1 MKKKLLLYCGL
12 VSAGHSWSQSIA
24 LSTLNSSGGT
34 AVHSSGIYDW
44 SIGEMAL
51 VSTFSTSN
59 LIVTQGLLQIE
70 LLNVSVNDNPTP
82 SLGIQV
88 FPNPS
93 QDAIYISSE
102 LKTDGKMM
110 YNVIDV
116 LGKTILTGEWNIIS
130 GSQKQQVD
138 VSTLIAGNYLLQIT
152 VLQGLE
158 TRVESYKLLKN

>member
-1 MKKKLLLYCGL
+1 MKKKFLLYCGL
-12 VSAGHSWSQSIA
+12 ASAGYSWSQSIA
-24 LSTLNSSGGT
+24 LSTFNSSGAT

-70 LLNVSVNDNPTP
+70 PLNVSVKDDPIP
-82 SLGIQV
+82 PLGIQV
-88 FPNPS
+88 FPNPC

-102 LKTDGKMM
+102 LKTDGKMT
-110 YNVIDV
+110 YNLIDV
-116 LGKTILTGEWNIIS
+116 LGKTILTGELNVVS
-130 GSQKQQVD
+130 GSQKQQVP